1 MCIYQ
6 LCAKNTCDCANC
18 VLGIKLVAVVEWKAI
33 NFKSTA
39 ACLAHLAEWKG
50 KVEQSFPDGAS
61 SIQLFKTFFSIDE
74 SWKWNEKNGT

>member
-1 MCIYQ
+1 MEYWEQGPTYSKIPLAIRWKQQKPSQLTNVCIYQ

-39 ACLAHLAEWKG
+39 ACLAHLAE
-50 KVEQSFPDGAS
+50 
-61 SIQLFKTFFSIDE
+61 
-74 SWKWNEKNGT
+74 